1 MKKKDRLAETTRL
14 LNAPSSPPHDTL
26 MRWRRIQAALVSH
39 KAANGSGAHMQ
50 RMPSKTEKGGGSQ
63 RTSPAT
69 PDVCLL
75 IRAMENQR
83 HCCCGTRPCLH
94 LTLGP
99 MNASRNILQRAG
111 SWPCKQSR
119 VSSTFQQPLLWRGV
133 ALFRP
138 CLPCA
143 ILV

>member
-1 MKKKDRLAETTRL
+1 
-14 LNAPSSPPHDTL
+14 
-26 MRWRRIQAALVSH
+26 MRWRRIQAALVSQ

-50 RMPSKTEKGGGSQ
+50 KMPRCETEEKGGGSQ
-63 RTSPAT
+63 GTSPAT
-69 PDVCLL
+69 PDVRRL

-83 HCCCGTRPCLH
+83 HCCCGACPYVH
-94 LTLGP
+94 LTLAP
-99 MNASRNILQRAG
+99 MNASRNILPRAY

-133 ALFRP
+133 ALFLP
-138 CLPCA
+138 CLPFA